1 MSSSRNDKSIFDP
14 VDFYRFASWLYA
26 KKADNA
32 PEELSRAII
41 GRAYYAAFLA
51 AREAAKVQGSGAR
64 IHNEVIAHWL
74 QRNTTISNR
83 LRDLKLRREQADYKL
98 DPKLGDREAGE
109 SLCLCE
115 NILLALE
122 KMNAQDIPQFN
133 HYLKSL

>member
-1 MSSSRNDKSIFDP
+1 MSSSRNDKSVFNP
-14 VDFYRFASWLYA
+14 VDFYRFASWLYE
-26 KKADNA
+26 KKVDNA

-51 AREAAKVQGSGAR
+51 AREVSKVQGSGAR
-64 IHNEVIAHWL
+64 IHNDVIAHWL

-83 LRDLKLRREQADYKL
+83 LSGLKVLREQADYQL

-109 SLCLCE
+109 SLRLCK
-115 NILLALE
+115 NILLALG
-122 KMNAQDIPQFN
+122 KMNALDIPQFN